1 MNTLARLRGQMVR
14 MRATASTTANDALD
28 LAEDA
33 LHLVD
38 TMRVELSGLE
48 KQRAML
54 QMEIGLHQHETHALL
69 EVMPLAVVITDGQG
83 RIMNANRAASE
94 LLGRSVPRL
103 REELLLHFFDDR
115 AAFTE
120 LLQRLAAAGGAERTV
135 LKLRPRER
143 APFDADVTVVPDP
156 RHSEASWL
164 WCLGRSSDRQTTG
177 RTVVVPTTGRSLHRS
192 AAR

>member
-38 TMRVELSGLE
+38 TMRVELSALE

>member
-14 MRATASTTANDALD
+14 MRATASTTASDALD

-33 LHLVD
+33 LQLVD
-38 TMRVELSGLE
+38 TMRAELSALE
-48 KQRAML
+48 KQRAGL
-54 QMEIGLHQHETHALL
+54 QTEIGLHEHETRALL
-69 EVMPLAVVITDGQG
+69 EVLPLAVVSTDRQG
-83 RIMNANRAASE
+83 RIMDANRAASE

-103 REELLLHFFDDR
+103 KEELLLHFFDDR
-115 AAFTE
+115 AGFSE
-120 LLQRLAAAGGAERTV
+120 LLQRLGPAGDAERRV

-164 WCLGRSSDRQTTG
+164 WFLGRSSDPQTTG
-177 RTVVVPTTGRSLHRS
+177 RTAVVPTAGRSLHRPV
-192 AAR
+192 AP